1 MKKLQIKEF
10 GKVIDNELHNSIEEC
25 NASIEL
31 FKQEEWAKDY
41 KFKIFDAK
49 PKFIAREKNKDAK
62 NWRYS
67 VSRLNAMTSNI

>member
-10 GKVIDNELHNSIEEC
+10 GKIIDNELHDNLEEC
-25 NASIEL
+25 HKSIKL
-31 FKQEEWAKDY
+31 YQQYDCYKDY

-62 NWRYS
+62 NWGYS
-67 VSRLNAMTSNI
+67 VRAMNAMTTNI